1 MRSEGQVG
9 NGSPVC
15 NPVCEL
21 RNSWYG
27 APPLRH
33 LSPFYSRPLASFAL
47 EREGEKQS
55 RLTSNQW
62 VTPTSIG
69 SRQIMETG
77 IGSKIDLDGLPYGL
91 IRGEYRGIV
100 GQMVLKLAI
109 ITLIAPSAVPTW
121 PIIVCFFSHVELKK
135 FSVRPI
141 SVL

>member
-1 MRSEGQVG
+1 MQPSMHKR
-9 NGSPVC
+9 
-15 NPVCEL
+15 
-21 RNSWYG
+21 
-27 APPLRH
+27 
-33 LSPFYSRPLASFAL
+33 
-47 EREGEKQS
+47 
-55 RLTSNQW
+55 T
-62 VTPTSIG
+62 
-69 SRQIMETG
+69 IMQGTMTAMK
-77 IGSKIDLDGLPYGL
+77 KIDLDGLPYGL